1 LKIVLAVNAHLS
13 RQAAHGPGKVG
24 YTLAKALLER
34 GELGKVICYSADQS
48 VDLPR
53 EYLLE
58 AMDTGLKRKLFGIL
72 PRIGKAVA
80 SFPARRLEER
90 YFDRFASRN
99 FDPSLGDTLVCT
111 KPINPDLLEKAK
123 RSGWRTALATSILH
137 PRFNLD
143 MVVGEQRR
151 LGLSAASVYTDEKRV
166 AHIERALSMVDRI
179 ITTNSFYGE
188 NYQRYGV
195 AADKFIYPV
204 QQRPHEG
211 VDSVRFCPA
220 ATGAKQPGFRILHV
234 SNMTLIKGVQY
245 LIEAWKQIQDE
256 VQGELVL
263 FGPQDA
269 NVRSL
274 IKNSRVR
281 GIRCVGAGNPIEE
294 YRQASVFVSPSVSDA
309 GPNTVFEA
317 MACGT
322 PAIVSDHCGISR
334 FITSGKNGFVYR
346 YDDVESLAGLILTC
360 YRDREKLEQMA
371 NEALKTARRYPL
383 GGYTEEFLDM
393 LNTAFPEQTDA
404 KAGRDIPI
412 QGSGMGR
419 HNS

>member
-1 LKIVLAVNAHLS
+1 M
-13 RQAAHGPGKVG
+13 G

-34 GELGKVICYSADQS
+34 GNLGKVICYSADQS

-58 AMDTGLKRKLFGIL
+58 AMDTGLKRKIFGML
-72 PRIGKAVA
+72 PRIGKVFAA
-80 SFPARRLEER
+80 FPARRLEER

-99 FDPSLGDTLVCT
+99 FDLTLGDTLVCT

-123 RSGWRTALATSILH
+123 RAGCRTALATSILH

-143 MVVGEQRR
+143 MVAGEQRR

-166 AHIERALSMVDRI
+166 VHIERALNTVDRI
-179 ITTNSFYGE
+179 ITTNSFYAE

-195 AADKFIYPV
+195 AADKFIYPE

-211 VDSVRFCPA
+211 VDSARFCPA
-220 ATGAKQPGFRILHV
+220 GNGARQPGFRILHV

-245 LIEAWKQIQDE
+245 LIEAWKKIQDE

-274 IKNSRVR
+274 IRSSRVR
-281 GIRCVGAGNPIEE
+281 GIRHAGAGNPIDE

-317 MACGT
+317 MACGV

-334 FITSGKNGFVYR
+334 FIASGTNGFVYR
-346 YDDVESLAGLILTC
+346 YDDVEGLAGLILAC
-360 YRDREKLEQMA
+360 YRDREKLANMG
-371 NEALKTARRYPL
+371 NEALLTARRYPL
-383 GGYTEEFLDM
+383 GDFTEEFLNLLDA
-393 LNTAFPEQTDA
+393 AFHGQFE
-404 KAGRDIPI
+404 AGTGREIPI
-412 QGSGMGR
+412 HDPGMGR
-419 HNS
+419 HDS